1 MEKKLN
7 VCYNKKMMR
16 VFAGKKNFYF
26 PKTLIFFTILFFS
39 QMRFLQ
45 AARQIQ
51 AVKKNAEDSTIFV
64 QNAKELSNATLTLDG
79 RWDYFKASLVQPGDF
94 YPTRKK
100 VGGILILLPHCFEQG
115 VNYSSYHCRIEG
127 LLPNT
132 NYAMNIYGRI
142 FSCCRIWCNRQ
153 IVGVS
158 GFLGTDKNS
167 TRAAQSSAII
177 DLPSDENG
185 VLDIVMHVAD
195 YELGKGGIVKIPVIS
210 EKAFLQKKCMRQF
223 FFCVFVASFL
233 FMLTVY
239 NLILIFM
246 NRKPLV
252 YFALVTVCV
261 FLILSI
267 FSTGISIF
275 NLLFPNAPFWLEMR
289 LSVLLLALT
298 VCAYIFYMGVS
309 RKVSRGR
316 IVFLYAISLAN
327 TAVIFFVPINYF
339 ETYRI
344 IFIGISLLLLC
355 ALFVMS
361 LKFLINKNLKSKVRS
376 SMDGLLYNF
385 DMLVNVGILLAYFYD
400 FLIADKATTLV
411 YSYNAL
417 SFAALFFGFMQCA
430 IPAFSRYFTNYRI
443 RQLSERFEQNNNL
456 LQKFIPEQILKFMNI
471 ESVTKATPGGC
482 HNFDAVILYVEI
494 RYFKQLVESVEKKE
508 LFEIVSE
515 YYKAIMPLVE
525 KFGGYVAQ
533 YLNHGCLVLFPEK
546 NDSAIRCAVN
556 MQKKMEEVR
565 GNLRR
570 KHSADISI
578 GIAIH
583 CGKIACGFVGSEKR
597 IAPMSFSPEI
607 RSTIDIGMQTSKTNR
622 NILITEEAMAY
633 CRSYAD
639 CMYEGHF
646 IMVKG
651 KRILVYNAM
660 PFKKASEEMPNEK

>member
-1 MEKKLN
+1 MAKKSN
-7 VCYNKKMMR
+7 VCYNKKMTR
-16 VFAGKKNFYF
+16 SFAGKRNCYF
-26 PKTLIFFTILFFS
+26 PKTLILCAVLIFS
-39 QMRFLQ
+39 QMKLLQ

-51 AVKKNAEDSTIFV
+51 TVKKSAEGSTVFV
-64 QNAKELSNATLTLDG
+64 QNAESLSNASLALDG
-79 RWDYFKASLVQPGDF
+79 RWDYFGASFVQPGDF
-94 YPTRKK
+94 YPARNNF
-100 VGGILILLPHCFEQG
+100 GGTMVSLPHCFEQG
-115 VNYSSYHCRIEG
+115 VNYSSYHCRVEG
-127 LLPNT
+127 LLPNM

-158 GFLGTDKNS
+158 GFFGTDKNS

-177 DLPSDENG
+177 DLPSDKNG
-185 VLDIVMHVAD
+185 VLDIVIHVAD
-195 YELGKGGIVKIPVIS
+195 YELGKGGIVKIPVIA
-210 EKAFLQKKCMRQF
+210 EKSFLQKKYMRQF
-223 FFCVFVASFL
+223 FLCALVTSFL
-233 FMLTVY
+233 CMLTAY

-252 YFALVTVCV
+252 YFALVAVCV

-275 NLLFPNAPFWLEMR
+275 NLLFPNAPFWFEKR
-289 LSVLLLALT
+289 LSVLLLSLT

-309 RKVSRGR
+309 RRVSSKK
-316 IVFLYAISLAN
+316 IIFLYAISLAN
-327 TAVIFFVPINYF
+327 TSVIFFVPIHFF
-339 ETYRI
+339 ETYRNG
-344 IFIGISLLLLC
+344 FVGISLLLLC

-361 LKFLINKNLKSKVRS
+361 LKFLINKNVKSKVRN
-376 SMDGLLYNF
+376 SMDRHLYNF
-385 DMLVNVGILLAYFYD
+385 DMVVNVGIILAYFYD
-400 FLIADKATTLV
+400 FLIADKMTTLV

-443 RQLSERFEQNNNL
+443 RQTSERFEQNNNL
-456 LQKFIPEQILKFMNI
+456 LQKFVPEQILKLMNV
-471 ESVTKATPGGC
+471 ESVAKVIPGGC
-482 HNFDAVILYVEI
+482 HNLDAVILYVEI
-494 RYFKQLVESVEKKE
+494 RYFKQLVESVERKE

-515 YYKAIMPLVE
+515 YYKAIMPLIE

-533 YLNHGCLVLFPEK
+533 YLSHGCLVFFSEK

-565 GNLRR
+565 GSLRR
-570 KHSADISI
+570 EHSADISV

-583 CGKIACGFVGSEKR
+583 SGKIACGFIGSEKR
-597 IAPMSFSPEI
+597 IASMNFSPEI
-607 RSTIDIGMQTSKTNR
+607 KNTIDIGMQTSKTNR

-646 IMVKG
+646 VMVKG

-660 PFKKASEEMPNEK
+660 PFKKVLEETPNEK